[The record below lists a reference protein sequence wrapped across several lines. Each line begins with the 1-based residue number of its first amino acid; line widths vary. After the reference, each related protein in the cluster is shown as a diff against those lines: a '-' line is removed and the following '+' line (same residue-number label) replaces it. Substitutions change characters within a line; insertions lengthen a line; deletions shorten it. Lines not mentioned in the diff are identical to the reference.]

1 MTTLTAGEIA
11 KYIRQPN
18 EPLGAAIARF
28 RNWEKTGLIKASG
41 KRHPGTGR
49 KKQYSTDAHVSAV
62 FLQTL
67 TSALGAPA
75 VAVARYLPK
84 LAQGLRDMD
93 WREGTKVPRAK
104 IAVIGKR
111 PGSPELKV
119 DIIDQDEIGNYIL
132 SSNVPVLTVL
142 NLAHISGVL
151 EDNP

>member
-49 KKQYSTDAHVSAV
+49 KKQYSTDALISAV

-75 VAVARYLPK
+75 VAVAPYLPK
-84 LAQGLRDMD
+84 LAQALRDMD
-93 WREGTKVPRAK
+93 WREGTKVPPMK

-119 DIIDQDEIGNYIL
+119 DIVEPEQIKKHIL
-132 SSNVPVLTVL
+132 VSNFTVHTVI
-142 NLAHISGVL
+142 NLAHIYDVL
-151 EDNP
+151 DNNP